1 MLCFVMLV
9 TPHFISVVE
18 KMFGNCRGFSSFHCK
33 TKTENLLRYERKED
47 LGSLLICAATRHF
60 ALQSVTV
67 HIALYLMDGCATT
80 IYCSKPN
87 FLQSVRYQFFSSIVL
102 RWRGFAAQSVTKN
115 LWDRF
120 LAKQEKL
127 YFVFFK
133 IKIAQNSF
141 YGLVF

>member
-67 HIALYLMDGCATT
+67 HIALYLLDGCATT